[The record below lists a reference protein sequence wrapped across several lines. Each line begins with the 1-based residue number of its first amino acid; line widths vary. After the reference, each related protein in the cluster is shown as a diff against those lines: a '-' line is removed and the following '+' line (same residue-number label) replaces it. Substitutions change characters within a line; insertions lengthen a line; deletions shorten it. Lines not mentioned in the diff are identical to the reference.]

1 MINHRIE
8 YVPLTK
14 DPNGSTLVYP
24 IYVPI
29 VVDKPNT
36 LISTGSLDPEDV
48 EATKEILNI
57 TDEDLRASNEI
68 ASGNGRIA
76 GFPLAAVLS
85 AILPFAIPAAV
96 KVGKNIIN
104 KFRNKNSTGRVY
116 LGRGDDEDNET
127 IDNIETASFEDSDDE
142 INEDSEIHES
152 GYIPTNPN
160 ISSLKKLQSL
170 YQKYSK

>member
-1 MINHRIE
+1 MINHRVE

-29 VVDKPNT
+29 VVDNPNT

-48 EATKEILNI
+48 AATKEILNI

-85 AILPFAIPAAV
+85 AVLPFAIPAAV
-96 KVGKNIIN
+96 KIGKNIIN
-104 KFRNKNSTGRVY
+104 KFRNKNSTGRVD
-116 LGRGDDEDNET
+116 LGRGED
-127 IDNIETASFEDSDDE
+127 IETSSFEDDNTPLNEDDE
-142 INEDSEIHES
+142 LYES

-160 ISSLKKLQSL
+160 ISSLRKLQAL
-170 YQKYSK
+170 YEKYNK

>member
-29 VVDKPNT
+29 VVDNPNT
-36 LISTGSLDPEDV
+36 LISTGSLDPADV
-48 EATKEILNI
+48 AATKEILNI
-57 TDEDLRASNEI
+57 TDEDLRASNEV
-68 ASGNGRIA
+68 ASGNGRVA

-104 KFRNKNSTGRVY
+104 KFRNKNSTGRAY
-116 LGRGDDEDNET
+116 LGRGDDEDS
-127 IDNIETASFEDSDDE
+127 DIETASFEDDNGSLNEDDE
-142 INEDSEIHES
+142 VYES

-160 ISSLKKLQSL
+160 ISSLRKLQAL
-170 YQKYSK
+170 YEKYNK